1 MYDIVSFT
9 RWDGLFTLQPSDD
22 PLDPHPLEGGLH
34 QDDAAAEGTPG
45 KIKGWL
51 GRSGRAEFLY
61 STAH

>member
-51 GRSGRAEFLY
+51 VISVADQGFL
-61 STAH
+61 SRI